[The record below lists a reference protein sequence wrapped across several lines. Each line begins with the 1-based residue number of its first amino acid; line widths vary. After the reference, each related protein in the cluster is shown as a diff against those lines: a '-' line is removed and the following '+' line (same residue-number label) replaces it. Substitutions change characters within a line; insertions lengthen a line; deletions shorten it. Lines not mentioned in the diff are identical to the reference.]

1 MWVICR
7 KRQGIG
13 PEEETTM
20 PGDHMETLLRNEDVT
35 RVVAEI
41 PPGHRHLRTTV
52 TFADGSSITF
62 QEATMAALVRTYIA
76 VKTHPLRTRVVL
88 TGRRVENRKAE
99 YAEWQL
105 VEGA

>member
-1 MWVICR
+1 
-7 KRQGIG
+7 
-13 PEEETTM
+13 M
-20 PGDHMETLLRNEDVT
+20 PRDTMETLLRNEDVA

-41 PPGHRHLRTTV
+41 PPGHRHLLTTV
-52 TFADGSSITF
+52 TLADGSSITF
-62 QEATMAALVRTYIA
+62 QEATLAALVRAYIA

-88 TGRRVENRKAE
+88 TGRRIENRKAE

>member
-1 MWVICR
+1 M
-7 KRQGIG
+7 
-13 PEEETTM
+13 PEGTM
-20 PGDHMETLLRNEDVT
+20 ERLLRNEDVA

-41 PPGHRHLRTTV
+41 PQGHRHLLTTV
-52 TFADGSSITF
+52 TLADGSSITF
-62 QEATMAALVRTYIA
+62 QEATLAALVRAYVA

-88 TGRRVENRKAE
+88 TGRRIENRKAE